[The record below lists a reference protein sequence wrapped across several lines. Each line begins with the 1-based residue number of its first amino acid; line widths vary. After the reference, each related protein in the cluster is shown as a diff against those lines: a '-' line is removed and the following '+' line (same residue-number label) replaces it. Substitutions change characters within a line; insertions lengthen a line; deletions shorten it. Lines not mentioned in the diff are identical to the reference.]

1 MVNDFNIHLYTK
13 DSGSIDDQIVED
25 TELRP
30 ENLVSNLLRYKNHF
44 KKSGVLQANF
54 HLFNSYVLNVNGFDN
69 FKRLVN
75 KEFPGSTLTLLCDF
89 RNGDIIKYLKEIKS
103 KGFSFIKFH
112 SYVQNITVKDFEK
125 VVEVSI
131 EAEKIG
137 LGICID
143 ASYGTNKLYTNDN
156 LAMAAQILNNVNGT
170 PVVLLHSGGPR
181 IFESML
187 LALQNTNVYLE
198 TSLSLDFYEGSSLWK
213 DYAYVYRRIGLDRIL
228 FASDFP
234 YQPVDEAIKTFSRF
248 KEYLNLTEAEL
259 QLIKFQN
266 FLNLKKLVC
275 NT

>member
-13 DSGSIDDQIVED
+13 DAGSIDDQIVED

-30 ENLVSNLLRYKNHF
+30 EDLVSNLLRYKNHF
-44 KKSGVLQANF
+44 NKSGVLQANF
-54 HLFNSYVLNVNGFDN
+54 HLFNSYVLNINGFEN
-69 FKRLVN
+69 FKKLVN

-89 RNGDIIKYLKEIKS
+89 RNADIVKYLKAIKS
-103 KGFSFIKFH
+103 KGFSFVKFH

-248 KEYLNLTEAEL
+248 KEYLNMTEAEL
-259 QLIKFQN
+259 QLIRFQN
-266 FLNLKKLVC
+266 FVNLKKLVC